1 MENFFFFFFVFIKTQ
16 RMSISLLGSINVCKV
31 NTGWA
36 DKIRSDRE
44 VLNPNNIMCP
54 LWNGQDTYGRFV
66 SPDSFMTKTGG
77 CASAQDR
84 VMVENYLR
92 PDYMEYVA
100 LDAAGFK
107 APLYAGNPVQG
118 FSEGYT
124 QSNTREN
131 YQSGGQR
138 SQFARDTTC
147 ARRDALETYNISGSV
162 GNQVANNN
170 TLRDKGVNGVNGGG
184 VNAGCGNWFN
194 QCSPNLRVENYQP
207 DMMAQANFQQ
217 RQAQAAMADY
227 RANVNRANSGF

>member
-1 MENFFFFFFVFIKTQ
+1 
-16 RMSISLLGSINVCKV
+16 MSISLLGSINVCKV

-84 VMVENYLR
+84 VMVENFLR

-107 APLYAGNPVQG
+107 APLYAGSPING
-118 FSEGYT
+118 FAKEAAV
-124 QSNTREN
+124 REN
-131 YQSGGQR
+131 YQMNGQR

-147 ARRDALETYNISGSV
+147 ARRDALEAYQIIGST
-162 GNQVANNN
+162 GAQVANNN
-170 TLRDKGVNGVNGGG
+170 TLRDKGMNGVNGGG
-184 VNAGCGNWFN
+184 MSGCGNWFN
-194 QCSPNLRVENYQP
+194 QCDPSLRVEHYQP
-207 DMMAQANFQQ
+207 DMMGQANFQQ
-217 RQAQAAMADY
+217 RQALAAMADY
-227 RANVNRANSGF
+227 RGNVNRQNMGF